1 MRFALAWVLVL
12 VCSLSSA
19 SAATSTATAVVTLE
33 VVNAP
38 PHLASLTISPE
49 KPAMHETLACTADI
63 RDEHPGQNALEVA
76 WLLGDRLLSTGEL
89 IVPAEHGLAPGD
101 TLTCIARAT
110 DEEGSLSNALT
121 ATATLTEST
130 FADRLSG
137 LAGITGF
144 AVAGGQEGSTNSI
157 LLAILVILFA
167 LNAVLTARHF
177 RKRNN
182 SRGE

>member
-12 VCSLSSA
+12 LCSLPIT
-19 SAATSTATAVVTLE
+19 SAATSTATAVVRLE
-33 VVNAP
+33 IINAP

-49 KPAMHETLACTADI
+49 EPAMHETLACTADI
-63 RDEHPGQNALEVA
+63 HDEHPGQNTLEVA

-137 LAGITGF
+137 LGGITGF
-144 AVAGGQEGSTNSI
+144 AVAGEQNGKGSTNSI
-157 LLAILVILFA
+157 LLAVLVILFA

-177 RKRNN
+177 RTRKEQ
-182 SRGE
+182 G